1 MSIFIYLARAP
12 RRAKGLSQPAK
23 PARTSLYQ
31 RHNPHNPIQA
41 GKAGEAQQQVKFFPQ
56 RPSRQSRRGHPFS
69 SGILPISPP
78 SRQSPQQV
86 TSKLNYEAK
95 PPLQLRQ
102 LKIDHFGVK
111 PPASYQ
117 QVKFSNQSL
126 FILQRP
132 RSKRKG
138 SRSRQSRQAH
148 SFSAAFFPQPPP
160 PSRQSRRGPSKL
172 PAS

>member
-1 MSIFIYLARAP
+1 MSSRKGNRYTRIKWPKATNSLSIFIYLARAP

-23 PARTSLYQ
+23 PARTSLFQ
-31 RHNPHNPIQA
+31 RHYPHNPNPSRQSRR
-41 GKAGEAQQQVKFFPQ
+41 GPQQQVKFFPQ

-78 SRQSPQQV
+78 SRQSRRGPQQV

-95 PPLQLRQ
+95 TPLQMRQ

-111 PPASYQ
+111 HPASYQ
-117 QVKFSNQSL
+117 QVT
-126 FILQRP
+126 
-132 RSKRKG
+132 
-138 SRSRQSRQAH
+138 
-148 SFSAAFFPQPPP
+148 
-160 PSRQSRRGPSKL
+160 SKL